1 MQSTTN
7 STSKGKSAGTDSRRA
22 LRGHWLPQVEPLQK
36 PRLLRLNDTF
46 WWWAGNSV
54 SFMTM
59 SPRETKEQ
67 HSQRLG
73 PFRVSSSGLR
83 TLSLSHTLLGAP
95 PRSERGARIHRLIEL
110 GIRGV
115 MEILGLDWS
124 LPIQSQTQY
133 LEGIFRVS
141 WSGDKVDTC
150 CRLVS
155 TLYPLSPISPL
166 KWIQTGDEEET
177 CLLFKTT
184 YRQ

>member
-133 LEGIFRVS
+133 LEGYFELLRRGNIVEIYFLFIS
-141 WSGDKVDTC
+141 S
-150 CRLVS
+150 S
-155 TLYPLSPISPL
+155 FPLPVGFI
-166 KWIQTGDEEET
+166 
-177 CLLFKTT
+177 
-184 YRQ
+184 